1 MSIEMGGIAGNV
13 AKTIN
18 TPDKEG
24 KTTID
29 KLKDLSTAKKAALGV
44 MLTSPAA
51 VLAHDVI
58 EKQSDETKEKI
69 RTTAIVTAALALGAT
84 ALAFVT
90 GKGQGA
96 KNSKAVQEGFKHLKD
111 LVKDGSKVINKEAG
125 EALSKAKVRGGE
137 IFNTVKGKAGELK
150 TKAGEGLNKVKMAIS
165 AKLSKPSEQVT
176 ETALQVVK

>member
-1 MSIEMGGIAGNV
+1 MSIEVGGIAGKG
-13 AKTIN
+13 AEIIN
-18 TPDKEG
+18 IPDKNG

-29 KLKDLSTAKKAALGV
+29 KIKDLSAA
-44 MLTSPAA
+44 
-51 VLAHDVI
+51 AHDVI

-150 TKAGEGLNKVKMAIS
+150 TKASEGLNKVKMAIS

-176 ETALQVVK
+176 ETAIQVVK